1 MYLVLACL
9 PGKLPKSVSKALVP
23 THRSPESLANAVGNL
38 FSLWLTLLIFLGKH
52 ELALHVQGLW
62 PTEQPHDVKNRLTQN
77 KVQTA
82 GCSHGVEN
90 SDAGTSASGFPT
102 WVTSGFLETLLV
114 ADY

>member
-1 MYLVLACL
+1 MSLVLACL

-23 THRSPESLANAVGNL
+23 THRSPESLVNAVGNL

-62 PTEQPHDVKNRLTQN
+62 PTEQRHDVKNRLTQN

-82 GCSHGVEN
+82 
-90 SDAGTSASGFPT
+90 DALTVWRTQMQALLLQ
-102 WVTSGFLETLLV
+102 VFLFGSQV
-114 ADY
+114 AF